1 MITTL
6 VNAIKTN
13 RYLLFIAAVLFIISI
28 VVTKYENYTYAPEKV
43 QKTISQ
49 IISAKEKKFND
60 LTKNKV
66 LLSKLITPN
75 AEVNYKIQPI
85 QYPFGIYIFTTDIST
100 PKSLVYWNSNKY
112 TIPNEELSN
121 ADGSYF
127 KTYQNGSFELIKKTI
142 TLKDQEIICIGIIP
156 IRWHYFI
163 ENKYLNSSF
172 VDAVEIE
179 DFYELTNDNKGY
191 AITNSYN
198 KELFKIQKKK
208 DVIHHVYDWFTIA
221 LRIAAILCLLIFINR
236 LAVTLV
242 QEHSF
247 NKGFTFLSIAIL
259 ILRLLSYSISFPFD
273 FSNLPLFDPSIYA
286 SDFLHPS
293 LGDLLINSILL
304 FWLITFYKF
313 NYTVLLQNSQVQKII
328 FTYLSLIVLTATT
341 IFFSNI
347 IRSLVLDSKISF
359 DVSNFFSLTIYS
371 IVSFIILC
379 FCAINFYHLSH
390 ILLRQV
396 FLQSIALFVQIT
408 VVASTGLLYLSLAIN
423 TPFVLSTL
431 FILIWLLLYLF
442 LINKRKQDLNLPI
455 LKSSVGIFWIMF
467 FAASTAVLV
476 MYQNNYTELEQRKK
490 WAEKL
495 AVQADPES
503 ETLLKIATTNF
514 SDDFLVKNFNRFNQ
528 EFSNKFIKDSLV
540 TENFSGYLNKYDT
553 RIYLFDSL
561 YKPLYN
567 DDSSSYA
574 IIKTTILNQ
583 AKKTSINNLHSYNS
597 TNEKQGYIYE
607 KTITSGENTY
617 GYLFVMVKPK
627 RYKSEALYPELFR
640 QVQDLSSDFN
650 INYAYAIYNKG
661 KIINRFNDYN
671 FPSSLEKTPIP
682 RVKFE
687 QRNNT
692 EYNELWYN
700 TGIGKIIVIAHKK
713 SMTIELI
720 TLFAYLFCT
729 FLSVIILFHL
739 ASFLLKIR
747 FNKQSLHQAFQLNI
761 RTQIHAT
768 IVFIS
773 IFSFV
778 IIGIATISFFIYR
791 FNQSNQDRLS
801 KSIQVMGNEIE
812 EKLKTVR
819 SQLAFDDVLNINDVG
834 FGNDVEKRINEI
846 SEVHNVDVN
855 FYNITGNLIASTQ
868 PYIYN
873 KHLLNNKMDPK
884 AFYELNDN
892 KSIRFIQ
899 SEQVA
904 GFSYLSIYVPVT
916 DEDGTPFAYLNI
928 PYLNSQAELNQEI
941 SGFLATLINLNA
953 FIFLLAGAI
962 AYLATERIASSFN
975 LISNKM
981 KEVNLGKHNEIIEW
995 NRNDE
1000 IGILV
1005 KEYNKMVEK
1014 LELSAEALA
1023 QSEREDAWRE
1033 MARQVAHEIKNP
1045 LTPMKLSIQYLQK
1058 SIDNNN
1064 NNIKELTHQVATTL
1078 IEQIEQLSKIA
1089 GDFSQFANIGNIRS
1103 EIFDINDILNS
1114 LTQLYSTQ
1122 EKVTIKWTRKD
1133 TLCLLNADKI
1143 QISRLFSNLIL
1154 NAIEACQNNE
1164 LTIINISLYKT
1175 ENMVEIT
1182 ISDNG
1187 HGIDET
1193 MQDKIFTP
1201 NFTTKSSG
1209 TGLGLAICKG
1219 ITEKANGSIRFTTKK
1234 NIGTSF
1240 IVTLPLYKK

>member
-6 VNAIKTN
+6 INAIKKN
-13 RYLLFIAAVLFIISI
+13 RKLLFIAAVLFVVSI
-28 VVTKYENYTYAPEKV
+28 AVTNYENFTYSPKKV
-43 QKTISQ
+43 QQTLSNAIKI
-49 IISAKEKKFND
+49 KERKFNALAD
-60 LTKNKV
+60 NKA
-66 LLSKLITPN
+66 LLRKLITPN
-75 AEVNYKIQPI
+75 AEVSTKTQLTDFPL
-85 QYPFGIYIFTTDIST
+85 GIYIYTAAQNARNT
-100 PKSLVYWNSNKY
+100 LVYWNSNKY
-112 TIPNEELSN
+112 TIPNEELSI
-121 ADGSYF
+121 ADGNYF
-127 KTYQNGSFELIKKTI
+127 KTYQNGDFELIKKTV
-142 TLKDQEIICIGIIP
+142 TLDNQQVICIGILP

-172 VDAVEIE
+172 IDAVEIE
-179 DFYELTNDNKGY
+179 DFYEITNDNKGY
-191 AITNSYN
+191 SITNSHN
-198 KELFKIQKKK
+198 NELFKIQKKK
-208 DVIHHVYDWFTIA
+208 EVIHHVYDWFTII
-221 LRIAAILCLLIFINR
+221 LRITAVLCLLIFINR
-236 LAVTLV
+236 LAITLV

-247 NKGFTFLSIAIL
+247 IKGFSFLSIAIL
-259 ILRLLSYSISFPFD
+259 VLRLISYFISFPFD

-304 FWLITFYKF
+304 FWLVTFYKF
-313 NYTVLLQNSQVQKII
+313 NHTILLQNNQVQKKVLA
-328 FTYLSLIVLTATT
+328 YLSLIVLTAIT

-347 IRSLVLDSKISF
+347 IRSLILDSKISF

-379 FCAINFYHLSH
+379 FCVINFYHLSH

-396 FLQSIALFVQIT
+396 FVHSIHPFIQMM
-408 VVASTGLLYLSLAIN
+408 VVATAGLLFLSLKMN

-442 LINKRKQDLNLPI
+442 LINRRKQDLNLSI

-467 FAASTAVLV
+467 FAASAAVLV
-476 MYQNNYTELEQRKK
+476 MYQNNHTELEQRKK

-514 SDDFLVKNFNRFNQ
+514 SDEFLAKNFNRFNQ

-561 YKPLYN
+561 YKPLFN

-574 IIKTTILNQ
+574 VIKTTILNQ
-583 AKKTSINNLHSYNS
+583 AKETSINNLHSYNS
-597 TNEKQGYIYE
+597 ANEKQGYIYE
-607 KTITSGENTY
+607 KTIASGENIC

-650 INYAYAIYNKG
+650 INYAYAIYTKG

-687 QRNNT
+687 QRNNAN
-692 EYNELWYN
+692 YNELWYN
-700 TGIGKIIVIAHKK
+700 TGTGKIIVIAHKK

-729 FLSVIILFHL
+729 FLVVITLFHL
-739 ASFLLKIR
+739 ATFLLNLR
-747 FNKQSLHQAFQLNI
+747 LDKQSLHKAFQLNI

-812 EKLKTVR
+812 EKLKIVR

-855 FYNITGNLIASTQ
+855 FYDVTGNLIASTQ

-904 GFSYLSIYVPVT
+904 GFNYLSIYVPVT

-1000 IGILV
+1000 IGVLV

-1014 LELSAEALA
+1014 LELSAQALA
-1023 QSEREDAWRE
+1023 QSEREGAWRE

-1058 SIDNNN
+1058 SIGNNN

-1103 EIFDINDILNS
+1103 EVFEIADILNS
-1114 LTQLYSTQ
+1114 LIQLHSTQ
-1122 EKVTIKWTRKD
+1122 EKVTIEWIKSEEP
-1133 TLCLLNADKI
+1133 CLLHADKL

-1154 NAIEACQNNE
+1154 NAIEACENNKE
-1164 LTIINISLYKT
+1164 AIIKVHQQRT
-1175 ENMVEIT
+1175 EHMIEIT
-1182 ISDNG
+1182 ITDNG
-1187 HGIDET
+1187 YGIDEA
-1193 MQDKIFTP
+1193 MLDKIFTP

-1219 ITEKANGSIRFTTKK
+1219 IAEKANGSIRFTTKK
-1234 NIGTSF
+1234 GKGTSF
-1240 IVTLPLYKK
+1240 TVSLPLYKK

>member
-6 VNAIKTN
+6 INAIKAN
-13 RYLLFIAAVLFIISI
+13 RYLLFIAAVLFVISI
-28 VVTKYENYTYAPEKV
+28 AVTNYENYTYAPLKV
-43 QKTISQ
+43 QKTLSQ
-49 IISAKEKKFND
+49 IIGAKEKKLND
-60 LTKNKV
+60 LINNKV
-66 LLSKLITPN
+66 LLSKLIAPN
-75 AEVNYKIQPI
+75 TDVNYKTQLTE
-85 QYPFGIYIFTTDIST
+85 YPLGIYIYTTESNSKT
-100 PKSLVYWNSNKY
+100 TLVYWNSNKY
-112 TIPNEELSN
+112 TIPSEELSS
-121 ADGSYF
+121 ADGNYF
-127 KTYQNGSFELIKKTI
+127 KTYQNGNFELIKKNISLNNQQI
-142 TLKDQEIICIGIIP
+142 TCIGIIP

-172 VDAVEIE
+172 VDAAEIE
-179 DFYELTNDNKGY
+179 DFYEITNDNKGY
-191 AITNSYN
+191 SITNSYN
-198 KELFKIQKKK
+198 KVLFKIQKKK
-208 DVIHHVYDWFTIA
+208 EVIHHVYDWFTIA
-221 LRIAAILCLLIFINR
+221 LRITAILCLLIFINR
-236 LAVTLV
+236 LATKLV

-247 NKGFTFLSIAIL
+247 IKGFAFLSIAIF
-259 ILRLLSYSISFPFD
+259 ILRLLSYFISFPFD

-313 NYTVLLQNSQVQKII
+313 NHSILFQHLQIQNK
-328 FTYLSLIVLTATT
+328 FFAYLSLIGLTT
-341 IFFSNI
+341 ITVFFSNI

-379 FCAINFYHLSH
+379 FCVINFYHLSH

-396 FLQSIALFVQIT
+396 FLQSISLFVQIT
-408 VVASTGLLYLSLAIN
+408 VVACAGLLFLSLTIN

-431 FILIWLLLYLF
+431 IILIWLLLYLF
-442 LINKRKQDLNLPI
+442 LINKRKQDLNLSI

-467 FAASTAVLV
+467 FAASAAVLV

-514 SDDFLVKNFNRFNQ
+514 SDDFLAKNFNRFNQ

-561 YKPLYN
+561 YKPLFN

-574 IIKTTILNQ
+574 VIKTTILNQ
-583 AKKTSINNLHSYNS
+583 AKETSINHLHSYNS
-597 TNEKQGYIYE
+597 ANEKQGYIYE
-607 KTITSGENTY
+607 KTITSGENVY

-650 INYAYAIYNKG
+650 INYAYAIYTKG

-687 QRNNT
+687 QRNNAD
-692 EYNELWYN
+692 YNELWYN
-700 TGIGKIIVIAHKK
+700 TGTGKIIVIAHKK

-729 FLSVIILFHL
+729 FLLVITLFHL
-739 ASFLLKIR
+739 ASFLLKLR
-747 FNKQSLHQAFQLNI
+747 FNSQSLHQAFQLNI

-812 EKLKTVR
+812 EKLKIVR
-819 SQLAFDDVLNINDVG
+819 SQLAFDDVLNISDVG

-855 FYNITGNLIASTQ
+855 FYDVTGNLIASTQ

-1000 IGILV
+1000 IGVLV

-1023 QSEREDAWRE
+1023 QSEREGAWRE

-1103 EIFDINDILNS
+1103 EVFEIADILNS
-1114 LTQLYSTQ
+1114 LIQLHSTQ
-1122 EKVTIKWTRKD
+1122 EKVTIELIKSEEP
-1133 TLCLLNADKI
+1133 CLLHADKL

-1154 NAIEACQNNE
+1154 NAIEACENNKE
-1164 LTIINISLYKT
+1164 AIIKVHQQRT
-1175 ENMVEIT
+1175 EHMIEIT
-1182 ISDNG
+1182 ITDNG
-1187 HGIDET
+1187 YGIDEA

-1219 ITEKANGSIRFTTKK
+1219 IAEKANGSIRFTTKK